1 MKPNPT
7 YSLKQWLGRVL
18 LNPSHIQI
26 AEATILRQAAN
37 NQLQFV
43 GLASSPALDNHIT
56 RDGEALAEVEPGNC
70 PVIPAFGI
78 KVTKRES
85 VQHHIVVCQF
95 ASGQAIYNID
105 VHRVPVCDWACRRK

>member
-43 GLASSPALDNHIT
+43 GLASSPALDNHI
-56 RDGEALAEVEPGNC
+56 A
-70 PVIPAFGI
+70 
-78 KVTKRES
+78 
-85 VQHHIVVCQF
+85 
-95 ASGQAIYNID
+95 
-105 VHRVPVCDWACRRK
+105 